1 MNNYENKLCN
11 HHDYGY
17 KGTEFPRF
25 RQQIRAIPE
34 EIALYFDVS
43 QKTCLELWT
52 CSNHRRCSLLSI
64 LSLTALDLQRPS
76 MMLVAFDP

>member
-11 HHDYGY
+11 HHDYGC

-43 QKTCLELWT
+43 QK
-52 CSNHRRCSLLSI
+52 LSFR
-64 LSLTALDLQRPS
+64 ALDQQQREPCQPHCLRTS
-76 MMLVAFDP
+76 

>member
-43 QKTCLELWT
+43 QKN
-52 CSNHRRCSLLSI
+52 SN
-64 LSLTALDLQRPS
+64 
-76 MMLVAFDP
+76 